1 MRDKE
6 FKLGNKL
13 TEVYSETIFLLSS
26 SSIWTF
32 VFYRQAQF
40 PKELLFFKP
49 TVSFTKIT
57 QLSQEPLSLK
67 YTSSF
72 SRKDLEVFIPS
83 LLHFRRLNSFSAHS
97 GLLESVYNVSGCG
110 RVASLFG
117 LSVIWVINF
126 SLLCECWRKH

>member
-6 FKLGNKL
+6 FKLGKSGRL
-13 TEVYSETIFLLSS
+13 TEVYSETIFLLSF

-40 PKELLFFKP
+40 PKELQFFKL
-49 TVSFTKIT
+49 TVSFTKIA

-72 SRKDLEVFIPS
+72 PRKDLEVSS
-83 LLHFRRLNSFSAHS
+83 LPYHI
-97 GLLESVYNVSGCG
+97 LED
-110 RVASLFG
+110 
-117 LSVIWVINF
+117 
-126 SLLCECWRKH
+126 

>member
-6 FKLGNKL
+6 FKLGNRL
-13 TEVYSETIFLLSS
+13 TEVYSETIFLLSF

-40 PKELLFFKP
+40 PKEL
-49 TVSFTKIT
+49 TVSFTKIA

-72 SRKDLEVFIPS
+72 SRKDLEYS
-83 LLHFRRLNSFSAHS
+83 SFPYHI
-97 GLLESVYNVSGCG
+97 LED
-110 RVASLFG
+110 
-117 LSVIWVINF
+117 
-126 SLLCECWRKH
+126 

>member
-6 FKLGNKL
+6 FKLGKSGRL
-13 TEVYSETIFLLSS
+13 TEVYSETIFLLSF

-40 PKELLFFKP
+40 PKELLFFKL
-49 TVSFTKIT
+49 TASFTKIA

-72 SRKDLEVFIPS
+72 SRKDLEVSS
-83 LLHFRRLNSFSAHS
+83 LPYHI
-97 GLLESVYNVSGCG
+97 LED
-110 RVASLFG
+110 
-117 LSVIWVINF
+117 
-126 SLLCECWRKH
+126 